1 MRRLFIAEKPN
12 VGAAIAEVMPG
23 AVKQRTHYVAG
34 NDIIT
39 WCFGHILEQAMP
51 EDYNPAFKNWST
63 EHLPIVP
70 PSWKLLPKEESAA
83 QLKAIKELLGQADV
97 IVNAGDADREGQLL
111 VEEVLHY
118 LGNKK
123 PVKRVLITDNNPGPV
138 KQALAAIKDNSDQM
152 FQGWYLS
159 ALARSR
165 FDWLFGLNL
174 TRAYTLAARR
184 IGFELVGAERV
195 VPNAPATT
203 GSEDFAFMLERR
215 PGCYLFI
222 GNGAGDEHG
231 ACMIHNP
238 GYDFNDGNLPIGAA
252 YWALLAETYLQ

>member
-83 QLKAIKELLGQADV
+83 QLKAIKELLGQA
-97 IVNAGDADREGQLL
+97 
-111 VEEVLHY
+111 
-118 LGNKK
+118 
-123 PVKRVLITDNNPGPV
+123 
-138 KQALAAIKDNSDQM
+138 
-152 FQGWYLS
+152 
-159 ALARSR
+159 
-165 FDWLFGLNL
+165 
-174 TRAYTLAARR
+174 
-184 IGFELVGAERV
+184 
-195 VPNAPATT
+195 
-203 GSEDFAFMLERR
+203 R
-215 PGCYLFI
+215 P
-222 GNGAGDEHG
+222 
-231 ACMIHNP
+231 
-238 GYDFNDGNLPIGAA
+238 
-252 YWALLAETYLQ
+252 T

>member
-184 IGFELVGAERV
+184 IGFDGVLSVGRV
-195 VPNAPATT
+195 QTPTLASWSSAT
-203 GSEDFAFMLERR
+203 
-215 PGCYLFI
+215 
-222 GNGAGDEHG
+222 
-231 ACMIHNP
+231 
-238 GYDFNDGNLPIGAA
+238 
-252 YWALLAETYLQ
+252 WK